1 MTMRTHVTN
10 VGGSTVVAV
19 DGTVDLASV
28 GTLHGDL
35 FRVVRRH
42 PGAVLLVDLDAVDTS
57 TMPASACCS
66 ARPPLPARLGGDLE
80 VVCSRPA
87 LVERFRRS
95 RFDRAVTVRT
105 TIT

>member
-1 MTMRTHVTN
+1 MTMRTNVTN

-42 PGAVLLVDLDAVDTS
+42 PGAMLLVDLDAVDTLDD
-57 TMPASACCS
+57 AGLGVLLGAAAA
-66 ARPPLPARLGGDLE
+66 ARELGGDLE

-95 RFDRAVTVRT
+95 RFDRAITVRST
-105 TIT
+105 VA